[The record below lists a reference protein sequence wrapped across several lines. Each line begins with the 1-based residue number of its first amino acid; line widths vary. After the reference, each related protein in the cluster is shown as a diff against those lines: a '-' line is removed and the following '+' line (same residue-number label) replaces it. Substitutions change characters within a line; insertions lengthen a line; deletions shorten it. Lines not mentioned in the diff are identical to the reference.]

1 MIPKHKQLI
10 LLAASGGLALPAQ
23 AEQQPAVELEPVI
36 VTSPLQ
42 LKRSESALPVTVLS
56 DEELRMKTGH
66 SIGETLKN
74 ELGITSQSFGPGVG
88 TPVIRGQAGPRVRVL
103 NNGIGAND
111 MSAISPDHATSVE
124 PLLAERIEV
133 LRGPATLLYGS
144 GAIGGVV
151 NVIDNRIP
159 DKRPDKPIGGALE
172 QRFDSTSNETST
184 AMKVDGGQGHIAYH
198 LDGFYR
204 HRDDLDIGGRAIDIA
219 KVAITDPGLD
229 IVDNPEGFLQNTGAE
244 AISGS
249 AGLSWIDD
257 FGFAGA
263 SINNLNNNYGIAP
276 DGTGEELVRIDL
288 RQDKY
293 DFKSELIQPFR
304 FAKALRTRLGY
315 TDYQHTELANGELGA
330 LFTNKT
336 YEGRIELE
344 HQDIGPFRGVV
355 GFQAQSSDFHGQHYH
370 THNHEEHDEHEEE
383 EEGDEGHEG
392 SLVEDIVP
400 RSDVQSYGVFAV
412 ESLDVGPVTYQFGT
426 RVEQTDIR
434 PDGMQSF
441 SYTPV
446 SASVSALWKLDTRN
460 TFNLAVTR
468 SARAPQ
474 VQELLSDGFH
484 HATRSWERGDTG
496 LKEEISYNLDL
507 GYRFKSDWLRAEV
520 DLFHNWAG
528 DYIYQRRTG
537 EFLDEEGDS
546 EHCDDSYCVPVLQSS
561 QADAIFKGYEAKLI
575 FPLMENRYGLLDLT
589 LFSDYT
595 RGEFVNGGDVP
606 RMPPL
611 RYGLQLDYNQEKLA
625 SYLRFTRADDQPH
638 AGDFETSTAGYFLL
652 DVGVNYQLKAYK
664 DAKLLLFAK
673 GNNLLDQNIRNAVSY
688 QRIFAPE
695 AGRGAEIG
703 FRLSY

>member
-1 MIPKHKQLI
+1 MFLKRLLQLI
-10 LLAASGGLALPAQ
+10 LMPVPLLVHADETGIT
-23 AEQQPAVELEPVI
+23 ELDTVV
-36 VTSPLQ
+36 VTAPLQ
-42 LKRSESALPVTVLS
+42 QKQSETAVPVTVLEKE
-56 DEELRMKTGH
+56 DLLAKPAGTVGQ
-66 SIGETLKN
+66 TLQQ
-74 ELGITSQSFGPGVG
+74 EAGISNQSFGPSVG

-111 MSAISPDHATSVE
+111 VSAISPDHATSVE

-159 DKRPDKPIGGALE
+159 DKMPDKVLGGALE
-172 QRFDSTSNETST
+172 QRFDSASNQTGT
-184 AMKVDGGQGHIAYH
+184 AMKLEGGHGNAAFH

-204 HRDDLDIGGRAIDIA
+204 HNDDLSIGGRAIDTA
-219 KVAITDPGLD
+219 KVAVTDPSFTV
-229 IVDNPEGFLQNTGAE
+229 VDNPYGHIDNTGAE

-263 SINNLNNNYGIAP
+263 SINNLNNNYGVP
-276 DGTGEELVRIDL
+276 SDGTGEETVEIAL
-288 RQDKY
+288 RQNKY
-293 DFKSELIQPFR
+293 DFKSELSEPFK

-315 TDYQHTELANGELGA
+315 TDYQHTEIANGETGA

-355 GFQAQSSDFHGQHYH
+355 GFQAQSSDFQGLHYH
-370 THNHEEHDEHEEE
+370 THNHEEQKEQEEHE
-383 EEGDEGHEG
+383 
-392 SLVEDIVP
+392 SPLVENIVP

-412 ESLDVGPVTYQFGT
+412 ESLDAGPVTYQFGT

-446 SASVSALWKLDTRN
+446 SASVSALWKLDNRHSL
-460 TFNLAVTR
+460 NLAVTR

-474 VQELLSDGFH
+474 VQELLSNGFH
-484 HATRSWERGDTG
+484 HATRSWERGNTS
-496 LKEEISYNLDL
+496 LTEETSYNLDL
-507 GYRFKSDWLRAEV
+507 GYRFESDWMRAEL
-520 DLFHNWAG
+520 DLFHNWAV

-537 EFLDEEGDS
+537 EFVDEEGDS
-546 EHCDDSYCVPVLQSS
+546 EHCADSYCVPVLQSS
-561 QADAIFKGYEAKLI
+561 QTDATFKGYEAKLI
-575 FPLMENRYGLLDLT
+575 FPVMENSHGLLDLT

-595 RGEFVNGGDVP
+595 RGEFTSGGNVP
-606 RMPPL
+606 RIPPL
-611 RYGLQLDYNQEKLA
+611 RYGLQLDYTKDRYA
-625 SYLRFTRADDQPH
+625 GYLRFTRVDDQPYV
-638 AGDFETSTAGYFLL
+638 GDNETTTAGYFLL
-652 DVGVNYQLKAYK
+652 NAGVNYRLKVYK
-664 DAKLLLFAK
+664 EAELTLFAR
-673 GNNLLDQNIRNAVSY
+673 GNNLLDQNIRNAASY
-688 QRIFAPE
+688 LRNFAPE

-703 FRLSY
+703 FRLSYE

>member
-1 MIPKHKQLI
+1 MKIDKKLLLLI
-10 LLAASGGLALPAQ
+10 ASGSIVWTAQ
-23 AEQQPAVELEPVI
+23 AEEQPISELEAVI

-42 LKRSESALPVTVLS
+42 QKLSESAMPVTVIS
-56 DEELRMKTGH
+56 DDELRMKTGH
-66 SIGETLKN
+66 SIGDTLKN
-74 ELGITSQSFGPGVG
+74 ELGISSQSFGPGVG

-144 GAIGGVV
+144 GAMGGVV

-159 DKRPDKPIGGALE
+159 GKTFDKILGTALE
-172 QRFDSTSNETST
+172 QRFDSTSDETST
-184 AMKVDGGQGHIAYH
+184 AMKVEGSKDHLAYH

-204 HRDDLDIGGRAIDIA
+204 HRNNVDIGGSGIDTA

-229 IVDNPEGFLQNTGAE
+229 IVDNPKGYLNNTGAE

-263 SINNLNNNYGIAP
+263 SINNINNNYGIAP
-276 DGTGEELVRIDL
+276 NGTGEEIVQIAM
-288 RQDKY
+288 RQNKY
-293 DFKSELIQPFR
+293 DFKSEVLNPFR

-315 TDYQHTELANGELGA
+315 TDYQHTEIANGEMGA

-336 YEGRIELE
+336 YEGRVELE
-344 HQDIGPFRGVV
+344 HHNIGPLRGVV
-355 GFQAQSSDFHGQHYH
+355 GFQAQSSDFLGQHYH
-370 THNHEEHDEHEEE
+370 THHHDENAEEDAEEH
-383 EEGDEGHEG
+383 EGA
-392 SLVEDIVP
+392 LVENIVP

-412 ESLDVGPVTYQFGT
+412 ESFDAGPVTYQFGS

-434 PDGMQSF
+434 PDGLQGF

-446 SASVSALWKLDTRN
+446 SASVSALWKLN
-460 TFNLAVTR
+460 ESNSLNLALTR
-468 SARAPQ
+468 SSRAPQ

-484 HATRSWERGDTG
+484 HATRSWERGDTS
-496 LKEEISYNLDL
+496 LKEETSYNLDL
-507 GYRFKSDWLRAEV
+507 GYRFRSDWMRAEL
-520 DLFHNWAG
+520 DLFHNWAS

-575 FPLMENRYGLLDLT
+575 FPMMENHFGLLELS

-595 RGEFVNGGDVP
+595 RGEFKFGGDVP

-611 RYGLQLDYNQEKLA
+611 RYGLQVDYAKEQLS
-625 SYLRFTRADDQPH
+625 SYLRFTRANEQTY
-638 AGDFETSTAGYFLL
+638 AGDLETSTAGYFLL
-652 DVGVNYQLKAYK
+652 NVGLNYQLKAYQ
-664 DAKLLLFAK
+664 DAKLMFFAK

-688 QRIFAPE
+688 QRNFAPE
-695 AGRGAEIG
+695 AGRGAEVG

>member
-1 MIPKHKQLI
+1 MKIDKKLLLLI
-10 LLAASGGLALPAQ
+10 ASGSIVWTAQ
-23 AEQQPAVELEPVI
+23 AEEQPISELEAVI

-42 LKRSESALPVTVLS
+42 QKLSESAMPVTVIS
-56 DEELRMKTGH
+56 DDELRMKTGH
-66 SIGETLKN
+66 SIGDTLKN
-74 ELGITSQSFGPGVG
+74 ELGISSQSFGPGVG

-144 GAIGGVV
+144 GAMGGVV

-159 DKRPDKPIGGALE
+159 GKTFDKILGTALE
-172 QRFDSTSNETST
+172 QRFDSTSDETST
-184 AMKVDGGQGHIAYH
+184 AMKVEGSKDHLAYH

-204 HRDDLDIGGRAIDIA
+204 HRNNMDIGGSGIDTA

-229 IVDNPEGFLQNTGAE
+229 IVDNPKGYLNNTGAE

-263 SINNLNNNYGIAP
+263 SINNINNNYGIAP
-276 DGTGEELVRIDL
+276 NGTGEEIVQIAM
-288 RQDKY
+288 RQNKY
-293 DFKSELIQPFR
+293 DFKSEVLNPFR
-304 FAKALRTRLGY
+304 LAKALRTRLGY
-315 TDYQHTELANGELGA
+315 TDYQHTEIANGEIGA

-336 YEGRIELE
+336 YEGRVELE
-344 HQDIGPFRGVV
+344 HHNIGPLRGVV
-355 GFQAQSSDFHGQHYH
+355 GFQAQSSDFLGQHYH
-370 THNHEEHDEHEEE
+370 THHHDENAEEDAEEH
-383 EEGDEGHEG
+383 EGA
-392 SLVEDIVP
+392 LVENIVP

-412 ESLDVGPVTYQFGT
+412 ESFDAGPVTYQFGS

-434 PDGMQSF
+434 PDGLQGF

-446 SASVSALWKLDTRN
+446 SASVSALWKLN
-460 TFNLAVTR
+460 ESNSLNLALTR
-468 SARAPQ
+468 SSRAPQ

-484 HATRSWERGDTG
+484 HATRSWERGDTS
-496 LKEEISYNLDL
+496 LKEETSYNLDL
-507 GYRFKSDWLRAEV
+507 GYRFRSDWMRAEL
-520 DLFHNWAG
+520 DLFHNWAS

-575 FPLMENRYGLLDLT
+575 FPMMENHFGLLELS

-595 RGEFVNGGDVP
+595 RGEFKFGGDVP

-611 RYGLQLDYNQEKLA
+611 RYGLQVDYAKEQLS
-625 SYLRFTRADDQPH
+625 SYLRFTRAEEQTY

-652 DVGVNYQLKAYK
+652 NVGLNYQLKAYQ
-664 DAKLLLFAK
+664 DAKLMVFAK

-688 QRIFAPE
+688 QRNFAPE
-695 AGRGAEIG
+695 AGRGAEVG